1 VSTFVYNKDKQ
12 QRSHQ
17 KYDVL
22 DYDELDSIKIYMY
35 VCHQLVAGRFEG
47 FIHMLYNYI
56 HKLLRDRY
64 GIDIHICSNDYSLF
78 KDFYLDIYLNDASI
92 RVYYNG
98 SMEYSHG
105 SVDRKMLGN
114 IIRTLGSISYGI
126 ALAILETLS
135 NNPRCVDMCRHYV
148 DDLYSYLTSSVIS
161 FPIPDLDAYNFVK
174 DFINMGMIPFK
185 SEADIDRDIYRG
197 VKEKMDKLVKMDRSI
212 IKEFSQYEHVIDQD
226 IVSYIDIGR
235 ITDGITVIF
244 NLLPNY
250 DSIRIGFSRDPNK
263 PRLEVWLYVH
273 SKNFFPKSRD
283 ESIDT
288 DFERNVVR
296 IGNIIANWYN
306 YVVKALEKGIE
317 NLENLRDEKNV
328 DRNKVNVLK
337 DCLKHWIN
345 IINRYRDEFEKNK
358 VFA

>member
-1 VSTFVYNKDKQ
+1 MSTFVYDKDKQ

-35 VCHQLVAGRFEG
+35 VCHQIVAGRFEN
-47 FIHMLYNYI
+47 FMHMLYNYI

-64 GIDIHICSNDYSLF
+64 GIDIHIHSNYYSLF

-98 SMEYSHG
+98 SMEYSYG
-105 SVDRKMLGN
+105 SVDRKMLRN

-126 ALAILETLS
+126 ALAILETLF
-135 NNPRCVDMCRHYV
+135 NNPRCVGTCRRYV
-148 DDLYSYLTSSVIS
+148 DNLYSYLTSSVIS

-185 SEADIDRDIYRG
+185 SEADIDKDIYRK
-197 VKEKMDKLVKMDRSI
+197 VKEKMDKLDKMDRSI
-212 IKEFSQYEHVIDQD
+212 IEEFSQYEHMIDQD

-235 ITDGITVIF
+235 ITTSGITVIF
-244 NLLPNY
+244 KLLPNY
-250 DSIRIGFSRDPNK
+250 DSIRIGFSRDPNR
-263 PRLEVWLYVH
+263 PRLEVRLDVH
-273 SKNFFPKSRD
+273 SKNFFPKSIG

-296 IGNIIANWYN
+296 IGDVIRNWYN
-306 YVVKALEKGIE
+306 YVTKALEKGIE
-317 NLENLRDEKNV
+317 DLEKLRDEKNIDV
-328 DRNKVNVLK
+328 NKVNVLK
-337 DCLKHWIN
+337 DCLRLWLN
-345 IINRYRDEFEKNK
+345 IINRYRDEIEKNK
-358 VFA
+358 II